1 MTNKEEIIAKVYL
14 DPAGFGSINETLK
27 DAKKYDKTITYDD
40 VKRWKSKQAFGQKAK
55 ARGQNSFIAD
65 MPRDEYQ
72 MDLLFFSDEPVP
84 IKTALLM
91 VDIFS
96 KYTQVVPA
104 KSKQIP
110 DVLNAI
116 KECITNMGGKP
127 ITCYSDAEGAFVS
140 NEVQAYFKT
149 HGIRHLTTL
158 GHAPVAERQIRT
170 IKDMIY
176 KRIEHT
182 KKNWWE
188 VLYPVLLTYNNKM
201 VHNVT
206 KFTPADAMKPSNT
219 AQVKFNLELKK
230 KRSRVYPDV
239 SVGDSVLVHRKKDK
253 LDKERVSNWS
263 DNKYKV
269 IAIEESMGQ
278 KFYKVEGRDK
288 VLMRSEILLVE

>member
-1 MTNKEEIIAKVYL
+1 
-14 DPAGFGSINETLK
+14 
-27 DAKKYDKTITYDD
+27 
-40 VKRWKSKQAFGQKAK
+40 
-55 ARGQNSFIAD
+55 
-65 MPRDEYQ
+65 
-72 MDLLFFSDEPVP
+72 
-84 IKTALLM
+84 
-91 VDIFS
+91 
-96 KYTQVVPA
+96 
-104 KSKQIP
+104 
-110 DVLNAI
+110 
-116 KECITNMGGKP
+116 
-127 ITCYSDAEGAFVS
+127 
-140 NEVQAYFKT
+140 
-149 HGIRHLTTL
+149 
-158 GHAPVAERQIRT
+158 
-170 IKDMIY
+170 MIY
-176 KRIEHT
+176 KRLEHT
-182 KKNWWE
+182 KQNWWE

-206 KFTPADAMKPSNT
+206 KFTPADAMEPSNT